1 MENIRKHELIATGKR
16 KRVVEPSEGDG
27 IQLAIPD
34 RLKIQPN
41 DSEQVRKRKKREKK
55 TIKQNNKRRYT
66 FSSKFFTIFLP
77 PFLPSFFYHYYFFDY
92 GKHIVVLL
100 SSYVPTTKVKN
111 KEALLNSLFRVQEAE
126 RNASKKSWQNFVKK
140 QKRKT
145 GFMTNV
151 KRSSQFS
158 TPEGAGKVGVVNAGK
173 GMTKNRET
181 LYTPKAITTM
191 PPGWKPKQS
200 RRRSRDRY

>member
-1 MENIRKHELIATGKR
+1 VTMENIRKHELIATGKR

-55 TIKQNNKRRYT
+55 TIKQNNKR
-66 FSSKFFTIFLP
+66 
-77 PFLPSFFYHYYFFDY
+77 
-92 GKHIVVLL
+92 
-100 SSYVPTTKVKN
+100 
-111 KEALLNSLFRVQEAE
+111 RVQEAE